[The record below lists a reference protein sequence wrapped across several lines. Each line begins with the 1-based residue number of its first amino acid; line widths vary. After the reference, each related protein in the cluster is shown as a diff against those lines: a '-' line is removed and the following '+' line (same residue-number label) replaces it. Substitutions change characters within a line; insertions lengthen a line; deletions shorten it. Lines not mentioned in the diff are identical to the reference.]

1 MKKKIIGILVCMIL
15 IGTFSQTRVIVIGKS
30 EISENKISILNNDK
44 IGIKGIYRSLM
55 FIASP
60 DGNNYSCKM
69 YCNDHTQTLKWI
81 SLIDQLG
88 FEKVWQKQFIKL
100 TIIFILPGSIFIF
113 GLDDFLLWYS
123 ELFIKQRN
131 KAELLNCLNN
141 YDELNGTGTI
151 TYSWDSGLTNKQ
163 FDFKIQPDNSWIENS
178 WILEGINY
186 IPNPEIWEKIAPLP

>member
-1 MKKKIIGILVCMIL
+1 MNRKIIGILVCMIL
-15 IGTFSQTRVIVIGKS
+15 IGTFIQTRVTIIGKS
-30 EISENKISILNNDK
+30 KILEYNSLILNSDM

-60 DGNNYSCKM
+60 DGNNYSCSM

-81 SLIDQLG
+81 SLIDRLG
-88 FEKVWQKQFIKL
+88 FEKAWQKQFIKL
-100 TIIFILPGSIFIF
+100 MVLFILPGSIFLF

-123 ELFIKQRN
+123 GLFIKHRN
-131 KAELLNCLNN
+131 KDEFLNCLNN

-151 TYSWDSGLTNKQ
+151 SYSWSSGLANKQ
-163 FDFKIQPDNSWIENS
+163 LDFKSQPDNSWIENS
-178 WILEGINY
+178 WIIDVINY